1 MQKTKF
7 LLNFGII
14 AGITVFLLI
23 TASCERTDY
32 EILDPASAGVW
43 TLFDT
48 NDGLPG
54 NTVTDI
60 RLDSRNNLWMTFAGQ
75 GIAKYSDD
83 IWTSYRTSNSLLLS
97 NLVSCVAE
105 DDEGRI
111 IIGTALGV
119 SVLSETDTWN
129 SYLDPVII
137 TAVKVASDG
146 SVWIGTANQGFYV
159 NTGSGFVNTYSDL
172 YKTVNVIE
180 EDASGNIWLGTDYGL
195 IRWNGSAYSY
205 ISTLNGLPANKIS
218 ALHRDR
224 QNRLWVGTRG
234 GKTVSWFD
242 SNGLHQLP
250 LLSSKDSCLVNDIFQ
265 DRRGDV
271 WIATTADGLIK
282 YDGIISRTYR
292 AAANNKLPENTILS
306 IGEDKYGSLWF
317 GLASKGVVRYTLPI
331 N

>member
-1 MQKTKF
+1 MRKTKF
-7 LLNFGII
+7 LLNYGTFAGII
-14 AGITVFLLI
+14 LFFII

-60 RLDSRNNLWMTFAGQ
+60 RLDRKDNLWMTFAGQ
-75 GIAKYSDD
+75 GIARYSDGA
-83 IWTSYRTSNSLLLS
+83 WTSYKTNNSLLLS
-97 NLVSCVAE
+97 NIVSCVA
-105 DDEGRI
+105 DDSEGRI
-111 IIGTALGV
+111 IIGTALGL
-119 SVLSETDTWN
+119 SVLSETDIWN
-129 SYLDPVII
+129 SYLDPIII

-146 SVWIGTANQGFYV
+146 SVWIGTAEQGFYV
-159 NTGSGFVNTYSDL
+159 NTGSGFVNTYSAL
-172 YKTVNVIE
+172 YKTINVIE

-195 IRWNGSAYSY
+195 IKWDGNAYSY
-205 ISTLNGLPANKIS
+205 ISRLDGLPGNKIS
-218 ALHRDR
+218 ALHKDR
-224 QNRLWVGTRG
+224 QNRLWIGTRG

-242 SNGLHQLP
+242 GSGLHQLP
-250 LLSSKDSCLVNDIFQ
+250 LLNGRDSCLVNDIFQ
-265 DRRGDV
+265 DRSGNI
-271 WIATTADGLIK
+271 WIATTSDGLIK

-292 AAANNKLPENTILS
+292 VEPGKLPENTILS
-306 IGEDKYGSLWF
+306 IGEDKHGSLWF